1 MACIVWFI
9 GAVGLVLAIN
19 WAYDGWLAL
28 ASMLFAAICI
38 GAVCA
43 APRRLG
49 LLSWGIGIPAFY
61 MMFFVLL
68 PLINRAIGAS
78 TEATDNEI
86 AVALGVAS
94 VGLVAYAAGVSL
106 MRATPGPRPTYDMLG
121 LLKIDVSVKPIVFVV
136 LASIGTGA
144 LVWSY
149 MFGYFGLIGTTGTE
163 VGKAAGVVFG
173 LGFLLTIAH
182 VLAWNRFFATHNRR
196 VLVLGVLS
204 TIVMLAFGLIAN
216 SKGQM
221 LAPFFFIALCLW
233 GVSGKFPF
241 KLFLVS
247 LLFYVFIAF
256 PFVTASRFAFKAEE
270 FAGSRDQLAELMV
283 DYLASKEWLGDAET
297 FLAVESLGRG
307 LLPYFARVVQQ
318 SGTAVEFMQGKT
330 FIQGLEVLVPRL
342 LYPEKPDMNIGNWT
356 AKAFGAVDPS
366 DDVTNFSPTFIGEFY
381 MNFGVTGVFVGMFLM
396 GILATLVDRYLIID
410 KRSWTMPIMV
420 SFVGW
425 QESVVGHTIILFIK
439 NAALWVPILL
449 VIAYLTRSPTTAR
462 RQSMTLQGR
471 ARGVN

>member
-1 MACIVWFI
+1 MGWLTGV
-9 GAVGLVLAIN
+9 VGLVVAIN

-28 ASMLFAAICI
+28 ASMLFAATCL
-38 GAVCA
+38 GAVYA

-61 MMFFVLL
+61 MLFFVLL

-78 TEATDNEI
+78 TEATDDEI

-94 VGLVAYAAGVSL
+94 VGLAAYAAGVSL
-106 MRATPGPRPTYDMLG
+106 LRATPGPRATYDMLG
-121 LLKIDVSVKPIVFVV
+121 LLKIDVAAKPIVFVV

-149 MFGYFGLIGTTGTE
+149 LFGYFGLIGATGTE
-163 VGKAAGVVFG
+163 VGKAAGVVSA
-173 LGFLLTIAH
+173 LGYLLTIAH
-182 VLAWNRFFATHNRR
+182 VLAWNRFFATRNRR
-196 VLVLGVLS
+196 VLVLGVVS
-204 TIVMLAFGLIAN
+204 TIVMVAFGLLAN
-216 SKGQM
+216 SKGQL
-221 LAPFFFIALCLW
+221 LAPFLFIALCLW

-283 DYLASKEWLGDAET
+283 DYLASKEWLGDAEN
-297 FLAVESLGRG
+297 FSAVESFGRG
-307 LLPYFARVVQQ
+307 LLPYFTQIVQQ
-318 SGTAVEFMQGKT
+318 SGSTVEFMQGKT
-330 FIQGLEVLVPRL
+330 FVQALEVLVPRF

-356 AKAFGAVDPS
+356 GKAFGAIAQS

-381 MNFGVTGVFVGMFLM
+381 MNFGLTGVFVGMFLM
-396 GILATLVDRYLIID
+396 GILAILVDRYLIID
-410 KRSWTMPIMV
+410 RRSWMMPIMV

-439 NAALWVPILL
+439 TAALWLPILL
-449 VIAYLTRSPTTAR
+449 VIAYFPRSPTAAR
-462 RQSMTLQGR
+462 RQRMTLQGHP
-471 ARGVN
+471 RGAN